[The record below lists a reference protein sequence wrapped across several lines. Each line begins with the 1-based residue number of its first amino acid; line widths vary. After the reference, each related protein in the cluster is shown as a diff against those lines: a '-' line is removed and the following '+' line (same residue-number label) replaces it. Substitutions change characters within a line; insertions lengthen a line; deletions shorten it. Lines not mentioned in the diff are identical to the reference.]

1 MGALSAVRRNLLDFA
16 LPFPDGII
24 GHDIWLH
31 RLAQLLRAR
40 LVHPQS
46 LQAIRRHGSNTSN
59 WIASSV
65 KTIGRIDVWRS
76 QYRSPIAA
84 NYEDRL
90 SINRACEAVL
100 TQIATHP
107 GCFPSNAVDAGR
119 RYLAEE
125 KAALLARD
133 ELARSKGVAQ
143 KLRCLRLLC
152 RGDYRFF
159 NGYMSFLRDVTR

>member
-1 MGALSAVRRNLLDFA
+1 
-16 LPFPDGII
+16 
-24 GHDIWLH
+24 
-31 RLAQLLRAR
+31 
-40 LVHPQS
+40 
-46 LQAIRRHGSNTSN
+46 
-59 WIASSV
+59 
-65 KTIGRIDVWRS
+65 
-76 QYRSPIAA
+76 
-84 NYEDRL
+84 
-90 SINRACEAVL
+90 
-100 TQIATHP
+100 
-107 GCFPSNAVDAGR
+107 VDAGR